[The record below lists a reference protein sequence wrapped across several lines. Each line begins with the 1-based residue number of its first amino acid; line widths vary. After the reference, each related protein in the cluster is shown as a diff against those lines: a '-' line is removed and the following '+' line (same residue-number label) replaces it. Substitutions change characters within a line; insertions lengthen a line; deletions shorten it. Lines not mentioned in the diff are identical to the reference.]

1 MPTANELLL
10 DATIEHSVHVERF
23 SNSTAR
29 KIIARLN
36 LVNERLA
43 RELQEAIDKMPQST
57 FRIERLESLL
67 FSVNKTL
74 KESFGDASKQLQI
87 ELEDFAKYEAS
98 YQEMILKNVLPA
110 QVSVASISGNQVYA
124 AAMSRPFQGVMLRD
138 SLEGIDAVTRAKIRQ
153 TISAGIIE
161 GRTTAQIVR
170 DIRGSRG
177 NKYADGL
184 MEKSRR
190 DVETIV
196 RTSISHVASVTRGMR
211 DEENADI
218 IKALKWVSTL
228 DLRTSSQCR
237 LRDNKLYTPKT
248 HKPIGHSIPWLAG
261 AGNLHFNCRS
271 VSTPVLKSFKELG
284 IDMEGSANIST
295 TRASLDG
302 QVPQDKSYAD
312 WIKQQSFERQV
323 EVLGVTR
330 AKLLRDGG
338 LKMEDLYSQKGQYL
352 TLDELKSVKT
362 SAFKKTGL

>member
-1 MPTANELLL
+1 MPTANELLQ

-23 SNSTAR
+23 SNSTVR

-57 FRIERLESLL
+57 FKIERLESLL

-98 YQEMILKNVLPA
+98 FQEMMLKDVLPA

-161 GRTTAQIVR
+161 GRTTQQIVR
-170 DIRGSRG
+170 EIYGTRA

-184 MEKSRR
+184 MQKSRR

-196 RTSISHVASVTRGMR
+196 RSSISHVSSVGREMSNKAN
-211 DEENADI
+211 EDI

-228 DLRTSSQCR
+228 DLRTSEKCR
-237 LRDNKLYTPKT
+237 VRDNLLYTPVT
-248 HKPIGHSIPWLAG
+248 HKPIGHSIPWLSG
-261 AGNLHFNCRS
+261 AGNLHYSCRS
-271 VSTPVLKSFKELG
+271 VSVPVLKSWKELG
-284 IDMEGSANIST
+284 IGLEGSANIQS

-338 LKMEDLYSQKGQYL
+338 LSMEDLYSQKGQYL
-352 TLDELKSVKT
+352 TLQELLSKQT